1 MNQSIAGFDFGT
13 SNCAVGIMQGQ
24 QAHLVKLPAHGHYM
38 PSTLF
43 APQSEMI
50 CGWLYQ
56 QLDAQG
62 QAEAYKHAR
71 SHQLSASLRAL
82 RELKL
87 DGYDEHLSFGQQ
99 ALHEYLIDPADCY
112 YVRSPKSFLGASGIR
127 ERQQQQFEDIA
138 AAMMWHIAEQVK
150 QTGLANLEKVVIGR
164 PVNFQGLNSELSNQ
178 QALNILRNAAKYVG
192 FKHVEFLYEPMAAG
206 LSYQQ
211 QLHKEQRVL
220 VIDIGGGT
228 SDISMLTMGPNYLAE
243 RDHQSLVLG
252 YNGERIG
259 GNDFDIALNFETLM
273 PCLGAK
279 LLLASGQPMPIKPFW
294 DAAAI
299 NDFPAQARFYHQ
311 DTSLLLQRLLKEPQL
326 APLKALVRLS
336 QGRLTYQMSAS
347 AEQAKIALSEQSET
361 VVDLGYLSEQLQAE
375 VSQTSYR
382 QAAERL
388 LTNIAKLSDEVLS
401 QAACQPEVIFLT
413 GGSANSP
420 MIKDFLAKRY
430 QAPLICGDNF
440 GSVTSGLTLWANHIF
455 QAT

>member
-1 MNQSIAGFDFGT
+1 MSQSIAGFDFGT
-13 SNCAVGIMQGQ
+13 SNCAVGIMQCQ
-24 QAHLVKLPAHGHYM
+24 QATLVNLPEHGSYM

-56 QLDAQG
+56 QLEQQGKAQPYKQARG
-62 QAEAYKHAR
+62 Q
-71 SHQLSASLRAL
+71 QLSASLRSL
-82 RELKL
+82 KELKL

-99 ALHEYLIDPADCY
+99 ALKEYLIDPADCY

-150 QTGLANLEKVVIGR
+150 QTGQAELEKVVIGR

-178 QALNILRNAAKYVG
+178 QAINILSNAASFVG
-192 FKHVEFLYEPMAAG
+192 FKQLEFLYEPMAAG

-211 QLHKEQRVL
+211 QLSHEQRVL

-228 SDISMLTMGPNYLAE
+228 SDISMLTMGPNYLATK
-243 RDHQSLVLG
+243 DHQSLVLG

-273 PCLGAK
+273 PSLGAK
-279 LLLASGQPMPIKPFW
+279 LTLSSGQPMPIKPFW

-299 NDFPAQARFYHQ
+299 NDFPAQARFYEK
-311 DTSLLLQRLLKEPQL
+311 DTTLLLQRLIKEPQL
-326 APLKALVRLS
+326 APLKGLLQLS
-336 QGRLTYQMSAS
+336 QERLTYQMSAS
-347 AEQAKIALSEQSET
+347 AEQAKIALSEHTET
-361 VVDLGYLSEQLQAE
+361 LVDLSYLNQQLS
-375 VSQTSYR
+375 VSVSLDAYR

-388 LTNIAKLSDEVLS
+388 LSNIAKLSDDVVA
-401 QAACQPEVIFLT
+401 QAGCQPEAIFLT

-420 MIKDFLAKRY
+420 MIKQFLADRY
-430 QAPLICGDNF
+430 AAPLICGDNF
-440 GSVTSGLTLWANHIF
+440 GSVTSGLTLWADHIF
-455 QAT
+455 DTA

>member
-1 MNQSIAGFDFGT
+1 MSQSIAGFDFGT
-13 SNCAVGIMQGQ
+13 SNCAVGIMQDQ
-24 QAHLVKLPAHGHYM
+24 QAQLVALPEHGNYM
-38 PSTLF
+38 SSTLF

-56 QLDAQG
+56 QLEQQG
-62 QAEAYKHAR
+62 KAERYKQAR
-71 SHQLSASLRAL
+71 VNQLSASLRSIK
-82 RELKL
+82 ELKL

-99 ALHEYLIDPADCY
+99 ALKEYLIDPADCY

-150 QTGLANLEKVVIGR
+150 QTGQAELEKVVIGR
-164 PVNFQGLNSELSNQ
+164 PVNFQGLNSDLSNQ
-178 QALNILRNAAKYVG
+178 QAISILNNAASFAG
-192 FKHVEFLYEPMAAG
+192 FKQVEFLFEPMAAG

-211 QLHKEQRVL
+211 QLSEEKRVL

-228 SDISMLTMGPNYLAE
+228 SDVSMLVMGPDYLAI
-243 RDHQSLVLG
+243 RDHNNLVLG

-273 PCLGAK
+273 PSLGAK
-279 LLLASGQPMPIKPFW
+279 LHLASGQPMPIKPFW

-299 NDFPAQARFYHQ
+299 NDFPAQTRFYEK
-311 DTSLLLQRLLKEPQL
+311 DTRLLLQRLLKEPQL
-326 APLKALVRLS
+326 SPLKGLLRLS
-336 QGRLTYQMSAS
+336 DERLTYQMSAS
-347 AEQAKIALSEQSET
+347 AEQAKIALSSSEKS
-361 VVDLGYLSEQLQAE
+361 VVDLSYLAEQLE
-375 VSQTSYR
+375 VTVEQTAYQ

-388 LTNIAKLSDEVLS
+388 LNSIAMLSDDVIT
-401 QAACQPEVIFLT
+401 QAACQPDAIFLT

-420 MIKDFLAKRY
+420 MIKNFLAQRY
-430 QAPLICGDNF
+430 QAPLVSGDNF

-455 QAT
+455 S